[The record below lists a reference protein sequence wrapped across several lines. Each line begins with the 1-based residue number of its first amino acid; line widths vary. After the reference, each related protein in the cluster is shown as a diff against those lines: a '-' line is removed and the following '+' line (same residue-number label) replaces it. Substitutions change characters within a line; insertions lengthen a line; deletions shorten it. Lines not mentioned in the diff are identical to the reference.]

1 MEEAGSPKLL
11 FELVDLK
18 PIHGILWVGL
28 HLDGP
33 GRPVVYDPVW
43 DLRALWLRMLL
54 QLRYVKDLVRLLR
67 RSAYFRM
74 VCGYRDRVPTEAHFS
89 QMKKRIKKAGFK
101 AIECYLRGEAN
112 RLRVKYPMVALGL
125 IQAACFD
132 GTDLKAWS
140 CRDPK
145 DNRKGLG
152 DPEARV
158 GRGPEGYYLGYRSLL
173 LIDME
178 GLPLGH
184 VEAPANVNEKDLV
197 EQVLND
203 ALGDMEVEVVA
214 GDSQLESKTVF
225 QTMENRKIAH
235 VIPWRKLKGRT
246 NPPNVLTV
254 KDKITVEGPEH
265 LKAIYGRLR
274 AAAEGFMSTLKTQL
288 GYDNYTWKGLDN
300 ASIHTSL
307 AICLFYAVTI
317 AAYKMGKPEQARSIA
332 YFK

>member
-1 MEEAGSPKLL
+1 METGSPKLL
-11 FELVDLK
+11 FDLVDLK
-18 PIHGILWVGL
+18 PIRGILWVGL
-28 HLDGP
+28 HLDGA
-33 GRPVVYDPVW
+33 GRPVVYDPEW
-43 DLRALWLRMLL
+43 DLRALMLRMLL

-67 RSAYFRM
+67 KSAYFREA
-74 VCGYRDRVPTEAHFS
+74 CGYRDKVPTEAHLS
-89 QMKKRIKKAGFK
+89 QMKKRIGKAGFK
-101 AIECYLRGEAN
+101 AIERYLRGEAN
-112 RLRVKYPMVALGL
+112 RLRFQYPLLAAAL

-140 CRDPK
+140 SRDPH
-145 DNRKGLG
+145 DNTKGLG
-152 DPEARV
+152 DPEATV
-158 GRGPEGYYLGYRSLL
+158 GRGPEGFYLGYRSLL

-178 GLPLGH
+178 GSPLGH
-184 VEAPANVNEKDLV
+184 VEAPANINEKDLV

-203 ALGDMEVEVVA
+203 VLGDMEVEAVA

-225 QTMENRKIAH
+225 QKLENRKIAH

-265 LKAIYGRLR
+265 LKIIYGRLR
-274 AAAEGFMSTLKTQL
+274 ATAEGFMSTLKTQL

-317 AAYKMGKPEQARSIA
+317 AAFKIGKPEKARSIA

>member
-1 MEEAGSPKLL
+1 M
-11 FELVDLK
+11 
-18 PIHGILWVGL
+18 
-28 HLDGP
+28 
-33 GRPVVYDPVW
+33 
-43 DLRALWLRMLL
+43 LRMLL

-67 RSAYFRM
+67 RSAYFRE
-74 VCGYRDRVPTEAHFS
+74 VCGYRDKVPTEAHFS
-89 QMKKRIKKAGFK
+89 QMKKRIGKAGFK
-101 AIECYLRGEAN
+101 AVERYLRGEAN
-112 RLRVKYPMVALGL
+112 RLRSKYPFLALGL

-158 GRGPEGYYLGYRSLL
+158 GRGPEGFYLGYRSLL

-184 VEAPANVNEKDLV
+184 VEAPANVNEKELV
-197 EQVLND
+197 EPVLEE
-203 ALGDMEVEVVA
+203 ALGGDMEVELMA

-225 QTMENRKIAH
+225 QTVENRKITH

-246 NPPNVLTV
+246 NPPDVLTV

-265 LKAIYGRLR
+265 LKIIYGRLR
-274 AAAEGFMSTLKTQL
+274 ATAEWFISTLKTQL
-288 GYDNYTWKGLDN
+288 GYDNFTWKGLDN

-307 AICLFYAVTI
+307 AICLFYAVNI
-317 AAYKMGKPEQARSIA
+317 AAIKMGKPQQARSIA

>member
-1 MEEAGSPKLL
+1 
-11 FELVDLK
+11 
-18 PIHGILWVGL
+18 
-28 HLDGP
+28 
-33 GRPVVYDPVW
+33 
-43 DLRALWLRMLL
+43 LR
-54 QLRYVKDLVRLLR
+54 K
-67 RSAYFRM
+67 SAYFRE
-74 VCGYRDRVPTEAHFS
+74 VCGYKDKVPTEAHLS
-89 QMKKRIKKAGFK
+89 QMKKRIGKAGFK
-101 AIECYLRGEAN
+101 AIERYLRGEAN
-112 RLRVKYPMVALGL
+112 RVRFKYPLLALGL

-140 CRDPK
+140 SRNPK
-145 DNRKGLG
+145 DNRKGFG
-152 DPEARV
+152 DPEATV
-158 GRGPEGYYLGYRSLL
+158 GMGPEGYYLGYRSLL

-203 ALGDMEVEVVA
+203 ALGGDMEVEVVA

-225 QTMENRKIAH
+225 QKLENRKIAH

-265 LKAIYGRLR
+265 LKIIYGRLR

-317 AAYKMGKPEQARSIA
+317 AAFKMGKPEQARSTA